1 MTDSLA
7 ETLQA
12 IRGLISRH
20 PLNPQLSA
28 DRDSWDRLCRGL
40 NGIQDADSASGKLAA
55 LNVVRAELAMVPLEE
70 DSVEAGAEAVRA
82 ELEEQERVLKA
93 YHSEP
98 LLPLF
103 GEDPWYDLANACSAA
118 RACLPGESREQL
130 DYDQAGTKILL
141 QKFKNVDEELRRRG
155 YDKGNPVCLEIAD
168 AIYILERSWA
178 LINEA
183 RDADPHD
190 INLLVEHA
198 LPPLL
203 ASVLDFV
210 TSIDKGQQAPMSF

>member
-1 MTDSLA
+1 
-7 ETLQA
+7 
-12 IRGLISRH
+12 
-20 PLNPQLSA
+20 
-28 DRDSWDRLCRGL
+28 
-40 NGIQDADSASGKLAA
+40 
-55 LNVVRAELAMVPLEE
+55 MVPPEE

-103 GEDPWYDLANACSAA
+103 GEDPWYDRGNAYSAA

-130 DYDQAGTKILL
+130 DYNQAGTKILL
-141 QKFKNVDEELRRRG
+141 QNFKNVDAELRRRG
-155 YDKGNPVCLEIAD
+155 YDEGSSPVCLKITD

-178 LINEA
+178 LINGA
-183 RDADPHD
+183 SDADPRDVH
-190 INLLVEHA
+190 LLVQHA

-203 ASVLDFV
+203 KSVLDFV
-210 TSIDKGQQAPMSF
+210 TWVDKGGQPEV